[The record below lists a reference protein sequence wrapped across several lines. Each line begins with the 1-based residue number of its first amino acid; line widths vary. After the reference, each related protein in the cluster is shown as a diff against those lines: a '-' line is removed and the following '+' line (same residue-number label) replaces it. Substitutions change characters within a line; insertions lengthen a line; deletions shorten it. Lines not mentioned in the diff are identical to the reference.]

1 MGAVSYLTALPWL
14 LLVVGGVLAIM
25 TLWRLYRYLGAL
37 AALKEGEVLVMR
49 RKMLDSLKST
59 SSENQG

>member
-14 LLVVGGVLAIM
+14 LLVVGIVLAIM

-37 AALKEGEVLVMR
+37 AALKEGEVLAMR
-49 RKMLDSLKST
+49 RRMLDSLKST
-59 SSENQG
+59 SSENQS